1 MTQRPR
7 TAVVIVT
14 HQTCDEAL
22 TCLASLD
29 GEQADVVVV
38 DTGSS
43 DGTAEA
49 VRAAHP
55 DVRVLELANAGFG
68 RGANAGVR
76 VTSAPYVVVAN
87 ADVRFGPASVQ
98 HLADALDED
107 PSLGVV
113 GPAVFYP
120 DGQPQASARRLPDP
134 ITAIAH
140 GVLGRLAPAN
150 RWTRRYRA
158 LDHPHT
164 QAREADWLSGC
175 TLALRRGAFEQV
187 GGFDPGF
194 HLYVEDIDLAVRL
207 RAAGWRLRFEPDAWV
222 EHDVGASTSAA
233 RWRALV
239 THARSLDLFL
249 RRHHAGAL
257 AVLVRPALRVGLV
270 AWAVVTW
277 AWERTLGGGHSPT
290 GERQADIP

>member
-1 MTQRPR
+1 VTQRPR

-22 TCLASLD
+22 TCLASLEGD
-29 GEQADVVVV
+29 QADDIVVV
-38 DTGSS
+38 DTGST

-87 ADVRFGPASVQ
+87 ADVRFGPGSVQ
-98 HLADALDED
+98 HLADDLDED
-107 PSLGVV
+107 PSLGAV
-113 GPAVFYP
+113 GPGVFYP

-175 TLALRRGAFEQV
+175 ALALRRGAFERSAASTPGSTSTSRTSTSPSASV
-187 GGFDPGF
+187 RRGGGCVSSPTRGSSTTSGRPRRQQGG
-194 HLYVEDIDLAVRL
+194 ARSSPM
-207 RAAGWRLRFEPDAWV
+207 RAAWIC
-222 EHDVGASTSAA
+222 SCAA
-233 RWRALV
+233 TTPVRWPCSSGPRCGSGSSPG
-239 THARSLDLFL
+239 RS
-249 RRHHAGAL
+249 
-257 AVLVRPALRVGLV
+257 
-270 AWAVVTW
+270 
-277 AWERTLGGGHSPT
+277 
-290 GERQADIP
+290 